1 MRRIIGLTGGIATG
15 KTTVSRY
22 LAEKYHLPILDAD
35 LYAREAV
42 QLNSPILEAIYQRY
56 GDELKLP
63 DGSLNRQ
70 ALGAIIFTQPQE
82 KAWLES
88 QIHPYVRAK
97 FVSFL
102 TTLTDPM
109 IVLVIPLL
117 FEAQM
122 TDLVNEIWVVACE
135 ETIQI
140 ERLQARDGLSESE
153 AIARINSQIPLA
165 TKIDAADLVLNNTG
179 NLPDLYQQIDTAVL
193 STYTE

>member
-15 KTTVSRY
+15 KTTVSLY

-42 QLNSPILEAIYQRY
+42 QLDSPILEAIYQRY

-88 QIHPYVRAK
+88 QIHPYVRTK

-140 ERLQARDGLSESE
+140 ERLQARDGLTKSE
-153 AIARINSQIPLA
+153 AIARITSQIPLA
-165 TKIDAADLVLNNTG
+165 TKINAADLVLNNTG
-179 NLPDLYQQIDTAVL
+179 NLPNLYQQIDTAVL

>member
-22 LAEKYHLPILDAD
+22 LDQKYDLPILDAD

-42 QLNSPILEAIYQRY
+42 ELNSSILEAIYQRY
-56 GDELKLP
+56 GYALQLL
-63 DGSLNRQ
+63 DGNLNRQ

-82 KAWLES
+82 KAWLEN

-97 FVSFL
+97 FGSFL
-102 TTLTDPM
+102 TNLTDPLL
-109 IVLVIPLL
+109 VLVIPLL
-117 FEAQM
+117 LEAKM

-135 ETIQI
+135 ETTQI
-140 ERLQARDGLSESE
+140 ERLQARDGLTKSE

-165 TKIDAADLVLNNTG
+165 TKIEAADIVLNNTG
-179 NLPDLYQQIDTAVL
+179 NLPDLYQQIDTAIVKK
-193 STYTE
+193 